1 MGVRRDDDDGVA
13 SDRVESYSGPAR
25 SNPPPQDEDVLEITD
40 EPSHAEVSEA
50 AVGDAADVPPAEVSL
65 SEMEVVDVDRAP
77 RSVEQVVSDLQ
88 AIAMEELERLEICL
102 LYTSPSPRDLSTS
115 RMPSSA

>member
-1 MGVRRDDDDGVA
+1 MGAKRDDDDGVA

-50 AVGDAADVPPAEVSL
+50 AVGDAVS
-65 SEMEVVDVDRAP
+65 
-77 RSVEQVVSDLQ
+77 
-88 AIAMEELERLEICL
+88 
-102 LYTSPSPRDLSTS
+102 YTHLTLPTKRIV
-115 RMPSSA
+115 